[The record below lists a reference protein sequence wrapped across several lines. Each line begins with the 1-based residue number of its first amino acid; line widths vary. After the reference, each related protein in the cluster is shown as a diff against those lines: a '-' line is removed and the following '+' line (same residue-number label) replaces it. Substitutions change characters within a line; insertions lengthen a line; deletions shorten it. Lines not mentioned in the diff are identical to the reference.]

1 MRCQETTVLDCK
13 IAHALTAT
21 HADVVY
27 DPYPSMVAR
36 KYSWEFYL
44 IANMLPLF
52 SHSAAFRRDVFQQ
65 RPCDEAY
72 PTIVSPQARL
82 IGARAVVKEIEVFGD
97 FRFQLVIPRSLATGN
112 HKLNSLDLVLG
123 ASSPAE

>member
-1 MRCQETTVLDCK
+1 MFAWVAKNCSRRVRSRSCISRNSTPNSSSRITDCGGLNGDGNRLFRSLEVRCQETTVLDCK

-65 RPCDEAY
+65 RPL
-72 PTIVSPQARL
+72 R
-82 IGARAVVKEIEVFGD
+82 
-97 FRFQLVIPRSLATGN
+97 
-112 HKLNSLDLVLG
+112 
-123 ASSPAE
+123 